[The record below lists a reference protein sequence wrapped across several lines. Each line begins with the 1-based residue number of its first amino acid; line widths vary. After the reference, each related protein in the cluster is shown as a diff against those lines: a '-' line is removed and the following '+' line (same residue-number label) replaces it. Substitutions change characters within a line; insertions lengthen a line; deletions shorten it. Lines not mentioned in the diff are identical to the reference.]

1 MKHKSMGWQPEQI
14 DNRIGII
21 AGMIGG
27 VWQYL
32 ANFHLPV
39 DFGSKLLEAVIT
51 AGLAGFA
58 GMVGK
63 ELFIVTRRALMAY
76 FKTRK
81 K

>member
-1 MKHKSMGWQPEQI
+1 MKKAMGWQPEQI
-14 DNRIGII
+14 DNRVGII
-21 AGMIGG
+21 AGMIAG

-32 ANFHLPV
+32 LNIHLPV
-39 DFGSKLLEAVIT
+39 DFLSKLLESVVT

-58 GMVGK
+58 GMMGK
-63 ELFIVTRRALMAY
+63 ELFVITRRAFIAY